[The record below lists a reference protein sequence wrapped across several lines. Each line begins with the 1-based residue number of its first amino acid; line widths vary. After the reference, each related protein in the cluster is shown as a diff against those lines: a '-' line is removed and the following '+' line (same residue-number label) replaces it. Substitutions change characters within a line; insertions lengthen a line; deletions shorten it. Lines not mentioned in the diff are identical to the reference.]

1 MPDNPQRLTE
11 LRAKIDAVDE
21 TIHTLLMQRATVI
34 DELIRIKGADRSKG
48 AAFRPGR
55 EAQMMQVLAS
65 RHAGSVPFATITHLW
80 REIISTFTWLQAPY
94 AVHIVT
100 GDRPA
105 VMQDMARFQFG
116 FTVPMT
122 MHAKAQAAIDAA
134 QADRNSLVVVPLEG
148 AGAWWNQLD
157 SKAGLSI
164 MTRLPIVAAGF
175 ETVDAFVLAPA
186 LSDPVPFDFRL
197 YTGVPQ
203 TPGTLEEWTGGDVVA
218 PVMAGAD
225 DSRALIAIPADGS
238 APHDL
243 LDIRACGGYFA
254 PALAPTR
261 QDDDR

>member
-55 EAQMMQVLAS
+55 EAQMMQVLAK
-65 RHAGSVPFATITHLW
+65 RHSGSIPFATITHLW

-100 GDRPA
+100 GERPA

-122 MHAKAQAAIDAA
+122 LHAKAQTAIDAA
-134 QADRNSLVVVPLEG
+134 QADRNSLVVVPLDG
-148 AGAWWNQLD
+148 VGAWWNDLD
-157 SKAGLSI
+157 STAGLSV
-164 MTRLPIVAAGF
+164 MTRLPIVESGF
-175 ETVDAFVLAPA
+175 DIIDAFVLAPA

-203 TPGTLEEWTGGDVVA
+203 SAETLERWTGGDVVA
-218 PVMAGAD
+218 PGAANEPGD
-225 DSRALIAIPADGS
+225 RALIAIPADGS
-238 APHDL
+238 APPDL

-254 PALAPTR
+254 PALVPTR
-261 QDDDR
+261 QDDD